1 MEHTKVVTA
10 SELEDFSNRRDSEP
24 VIPELVHLLVSLSVT
39 DLTHCRIP
47 YGDSIGLPG
56 LDGLVETEAGF
67 RQFVPKKTSFWE
79 IGRSG
84 NAQRKA
90 TEDYNKRTKATPQ
103 LERAGAT
110 FVFVT
115 PRSRDW
121 DQPSQST
128 WIQERQG
135 DGWKEVK
142 VIDGV
147 QLCDW
152 LREFPAVGKWLLQR
166 IGLVKTLTGF
176 QTPAEH
182 WLHLAQMVSQGDPPL
197 PPQVFLAGRENA
209 CKQLERLFLREIP
222 QLILAIESENDAED
236 FVAAFLESLDE
247 DTRRGYSNQC
257 LFISDPDAWH
267 TLSNLRVSH
276 ILVASPRLDF
286 PDSHEQLHVA
296 ARARGHGIL
305 FSVSGALAQGAGQLV
320 KIMSPSHSLLEK
332 SLLDSGFSRERA
344 AELASVGALSLAS
357 LKRSLRGLGELPPYA
372 TWENARVLAQ
382 ASLTGKWKG
391 DRAADREAM
400 EILLGKSYGE
410 WAEAARAETLRADTP
425 LIQRNELWR
434 VISRGEAWAA
444 LGPRINDQDLKN
456 FEQMALLILGEKD
469 PQFELPKGER
479 YAAAIHGK
487 SLLHSRS
494 IREGVAESLALLGS
508 RGNALT
514 STSHGHAAGTVRIVV
529 GKLLHQA
536 DWVTWASLNN
546 EMPLLAEA
554 APDEFLDALEAALAD
569 PSTSPFIEV
578 FRQEGTGG
586 IGGWN
591 YITGILWAL
600 ETLAW
605 HPDHLGR
612 ATLLLGDLAA
622 IDPGGTWANR
632 PLNSLTDIFLP
643 WISHTLADLPTR
655 KNALESM
662 LRDHPDLAWKLLLT
676 LLPSFHGST
685 SGTHKPV
692 WRSFIPSG
700 WKETVTVPQYWEQ
713 VQVYAEICT
722 RLAAL
727 DLDKLVELVDR
738 LADLPEP
745 AHSQILA
752 HLASPP
758 VIAVGEEKRVRLW
771 EALKDLALKHR
782 RFAHA
787 QWAMAADRVAK
798 IEAVTAMLAPASVEL
813 ANRRLFT
820 ERDFDLFEDG
830 DNYEE
835 QQRRLD
841 GIRREVLTAILRTN
855 GMEGIVRFAKGVE
868 SPRKVGEALGA
879 IEDPTIDSFLL
890 PAFLTK
896 SERDI
901 SLFFGSYV
909 WRRVFTQK
917 WAWVDHQLGKGWH
930 NDQLLAFLLLIPS
943 ERETWNRVDRILGN
957 EADHYWKAVG
967 FIPWGMEATDIL
979 YAAEKLAS
987 NGQPAGAVNCLYVLA
1002 QKKVPIP
1009 MPLASSALLGAL
1021 SIKEQQKQLD
1031 QHHTVEVIK
1040 WLQTNTP
1047 ANSDELFNIEWAYLP
1062 LLNRL
1067 DGGGA
1072 KVLEQKL
1079 ASSPTFF
1086 CEVLTLVFRSDKEPE
1101 GSKTELSEGQKRI
1114 GQNAYSLLH
1123 GWRILPGT
1131 RADGTFN
1138 GDQFT
1143 AWLTDVKKRCRES
1156 GHLGVAMSQLGE
1168 ALAYAPQDP
1177 GGLWIHRSIADAL
1190 DSKDVPE
1197 MRRALT
1203 TGLFNKRGVHGF
1215 SHGEEE
1221 KQMAVEYRQKAK
1233 ALSDNG
1239 FHRIADTIR
1248 GLAEGYEKDAERESR
1263 RDIFDDR

>member
-1 MEHTKVVTA
+1 MEHTKIVTA
-10 SELEDFSNRRDSEP
+10 SELEDFSDRRDSEP
-24 VIPELVHLLVSLSVT
+24 VIPELVHLLVSLSAP

-56 LDGLVETEAGF
+56 FDGLVQTEAGF
-67 RQFVPKKTSFWE
+67 RQFVPQKTSFWE

-84 NAQRKA
+84 NAQSKA
-90 TEDYNKRTKATPQ
+90 TEDYKKRTDGTPQ
-103 LERAGAT
+103 SERAETT

-121 DQPSQST
+121 DQPSQSA
-128 WIQERQG
+128 WIQARQW

-152 LREFPAVGKWLLQR
+152 LREFPAIGKWLLQR
-166 IGLVKTLTGF
+166 IGLVKALTGF

-182 WLHLAQMVSQGDPPL
+182 WAHLAQMVSQGDPPL
-197 PPQVFLAGRENA
+197 PPQVFLAGREYA
-209 CKQLERLFLREIP
+209 CKQLERLFRREIQ

-236 FVAAFLESLDE
+236 FIAAFLESLDE
-247 DTRRGYSNQC
+247 TTRRAFSNQC

-267 TLSNLRVSH
+267 TFSSLRFSH
-276 ILVASPRLDF
+276 TLAASPRMDF
-286 PDSHEQLHVA
+286 ADSHEQLHVA
-296 ARARGHGIL
+296 ARARGHGII
-305 FSVSGALAQGAGQLV
+305 FSVSGAWAHGAEKLV
-320 KIMSPSHSLLEK
+320 PIMSPSHSLLEK
-332 SLLDSGFSRERA
+332 TLLDSGFSRERA
-344 AELASVGALSLAS
+344 AELASAGAQSLAS
-357 LKRSLRGLGELPPYA
+357 LKRFLRGLGELPPYA

-382 ASLTGKWKG
+382 ASLAGKWKG
-391 DRAADREAM
+391 DRGADREAM

-425 LIQRNELWR
+425 LIQRNELWK

-456 FEQMALLILGEKD
+456 FEQMALRILGEKD

-508 RGNALT
+508 RGTALT
-514 STSHGHAAGTVRIVV
+514 STSHGHAEGTVRIVV
-529 GKLLHQA
+529 RKLLHQA

-655 KNALESM
+655 KTALESL
-662 LRDHPDLAWKLLLT
+662 LRDHPDSAWKLLLT

-685 SGTHKPV
+685 SGTHKPI
-692 WRSFIPSG
+692 WRSFIPPG

-752 HLASPP
+752 HLASPS

-782 RFAHA
+782 RFADA

-841 GIRREVLTAILRTN
+841 GIRREVLTAILKTN
-855 GMEGIVRFAKGVE
+855 GMEGIVRFAKDVE

-890 PAFLTK
+890 PAFLAK

-909 WRRVFTQK
+909 RRRVFTQK
-917 WAWVDHQLGKGWH
+917 WAWVDQQLGKGWR
-930 NDQLLAFLLLIPS
+930 NDQLLALLLLVPS
-943 ERETWNRVDRILGN
+943 ERESWNRVERILGN
-957 EADHYWKAVG
+957 EADNYWKEVR
-967 FIPWGMEATDIL
+967 FIPWGMEATDLL

-987 NGQPAGAVNCLYVLA
+987 NGQPAAAVNCLYILA
-1002 QKKVPIP
+1002 HKKVPIP

-1021 SIKEQQKQLD
+1021 SIEEEQQKQLD

-1040 WLQTNTP
+1040 WLQKNTP
-1047 ANSDELFNIEWAYLP
+1047 ADSDELFKMN
-1062 LLNRL
+1062 
-1067 DGGGA
+1067 G
-1072 KVLEQKL
+1072 
-1079 ASSPTFF
+1079 PT
-1086 CEVLTLVFRSDKEPE
+1086 CL
-1101 GSKTELSEGQKRI
+1101 
-1114 GQNAYSLLH
+1114 Y
-1123 GWRILPGT
+1123 
-1131 RADGTFN
+1131 
-1138 GDQFT
+1138 
-1143 AWLTDVKKRCRES
+1143 
-1156 GHLGVAMSQLGE
+1156 
-1168 ALAYAPQDP
+1168 
-1177 GGLWIHRSIADAL
+1177 
-1190 DSKDVPE
+1190 
-1197 MRRALT
+1197 
-1203 TGLFNKRGVHGF
+1203 
-1215 SHGEEE
+1215 
-1221 KQMAVEYRQKAK
+1221 
-1233 ALSDNG
+1233 
-1239 FHRIADTIR
+1239 
-1248 GLAEGYEKDAERESR
+1248 
-1263 RDIFDDR
+1263 